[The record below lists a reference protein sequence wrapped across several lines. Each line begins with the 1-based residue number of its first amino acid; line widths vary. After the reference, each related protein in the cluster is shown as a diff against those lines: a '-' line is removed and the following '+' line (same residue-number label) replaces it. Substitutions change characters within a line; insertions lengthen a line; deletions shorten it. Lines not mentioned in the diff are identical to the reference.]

1 MVLTPPPSSHPVRGG
16 AVAKWPGNGL
26 QNRDT
31 WVQIPS
37 APQNPTPSLAALR
50 GLTLGATAGALSAL
64 ADVASTI
71 LWLAPGRDQLRLVAV
86 LLPLG
91 AALGA
96 LVGASALLADAL
108 LARALP
114 RPLLR
119 HAALS
124 SLPLS
129 LVAWL
134 LFTGGRMRRL
144 PAQWLL
150 RPLAALALVASAALG
165 LTLLRKLTAALR
177 ARSLGVRLLGAA
189 LFVAAAQLI
198 HGLDHRVL
206 PRLYEY
212 LHATLGA
219 LTLLAFACA
228 ASLFARPRPS
238 RPAVALSVL
247 ALILAPW
254 AFTRLDAWPN
264 VRAEVF
270 GVHAPFVR
278 HLALALT
285 ALRPAPVARPYAPPP
300 VDPTAGVDRSALP
313 RWEGAHVLLVT
324 IDAMRAD
331 RLGRVVDG
339 RSLTPTLDALAAR
352 GTVFSRTY
360 TQAPHSSYSLSS
372 LHTGEYLH
380 ETVPLGQRQP
390 LTTMAE
396 SFGRAG
402 YATAAV
408 FTRGVFFTEG
418 ERLTPYRDRD
428 LGFTRADHVDRDAR
442 GQADALVRE
451 LDDIVRRGEPPSLAW
466 VHFFDAHAPYQG
478 RGATPEEQYDDG
490 IRRID
495 AALSTALDHARSV
508 LHRPLIVAVTA
519 DHGEEFGEHGGVYH
533 GSTLYEEQVRVPLII
548 AAPGMS
554 PRVVAQPAQL
564 IDVAPTLLGLAG
576 LTPPASMRGTDLR
589 PWMLPAPPSA
599 PRTVFASVN
608 TRVMVVRLPF
618 KLIADLTFGVEE
630 LYDLTRD
637 PTERRN
643 LAEALRSERS
653 SLRAS
658 LDAWLAALAAESG
671 GGAALARGRLGDR
684 TVARD
689 LLALAR
695 DRSRPSDTRA
705 EAVTLLARFADASL
719 ISSLAPLLRDA
730 SPDVRA
736 EAAIALGRAGDRR
749 ARPALVDLLSS
760 DPPARRWRAALALDG
775 DPRATEALTE
785 ALWSDDEALALD
797 AVRALGAIRDGA
809 AFEALV
815 ARLPDDHVRYR
826 AVLALGA
833 SRDPRA
839 LGLLHEIWRTDP
851 TDDVRSNAV
860 AALGMLGDR
869 RAVPWLI
876 EAIGLNRAERYAAE
890 SLGALGAVGQQVA
903 GWDARGATADGV
915 NWVRCE
921 AHEDTLGWR
930 LLRAHGCVSASARTE
945 VTARTG
951 WSGEA
956 MVVLRARREG
966 AGDAVGAAL
975 LIDGREVA
983 RFSLSPGWDEVR
995 LAVGPLSAGAHPV
1008 VILLDN
1014 PSARARVDHLLLL
1027 PRR

>member
-1 MVLTPPPSSHPVRGG
+1 
-16 AVAKWPGNGL
+16 L

-37 APQNPTPSLAALR
+37 APQNPTPTVAALR
-50 GLTLGATAGALSAL
+50 GLTLGATAGALSAI
-64 ADVASTI
+64 ADIASTI
-71 LWLAPGRDQLRLVAV
+71 LWLAPGRDQARLVAV

-108 LARALP
+108 LSRALS

-124 SLPLS
+124 ALPLS

-144 PAQWLL
+144 PAPWLL
-150 RPLAALALVASAALG
+150 RPLAALALVAAAALG
-165 LTLLRKLTAALR
+165 LTLLRNLTSALR
-177 ARSLGVRLLGAA
+177 ARSLGARSLGAG
-189 LFVAAAQLI
+189 LFIAAAMVL
-198 HGLDHRVL
+198 HAVDHRVL

-212 LHATLGA
+212 LHASLGA

-238 RPAVALSVL
+238 RPAVALSAL
-247 ALILAPW
+247 ALALAPW

-278 HLALALT
+278 HLALGLT
-285 ALRPAPVARPYAPPP
+285 ALRPAPTARPYSPRA
-300 VDPTAGVDRSALP
+300 VDPSAGVDRSALP

-331 RLGRVVDG
+331 RLGRVVEG
-339 RSLTPTLDALAAR
+339 RSLTPTLDALAAH
-352 GTVFSRTY
+352 GTVFRRTY
-360 TQAPHSSYSLSS
+360 AQAPHSSYSLSS

-390 LTTMAE
+390 LPTLAE
-396 SFGRAG
+396 TFGRAG

-418 ERLTPYRDRD
+418 ERLTAYRDRD

-478 RGATPEEQYDDG
+478 AGPTPEDQYNDG
-490 IRRID
+490 IRHID
-495 AALSTALDHARSV
+495 AALATVLDHARSV

-533 GSTLYEEQVRVPLII
+533 GSTLYEEQVRVPLLI
-548 AAPGMS
+548 AAPGML
-554 PRVVAQPAQL
+554 PRIVEEPAQL

-576 LTPPASMRGTDLR
+576 LSPAPTMRGTDLR
-589 PWMLPAPPSA
+589 PWMLPSQPFA
-599 PRTVFASVN
+599 PRTVFAAVN
-608 TRVMVVRLPF
+608 TRVMVVRRPF

-630 LYDLTRD
+630 LYDLSRD
-637 PTERRN
+637 PSERRN
-643 LAEALRSERS
+643 LAEARGAERA
-653 SLRAS
+653 SLRAA
-658 LDAWLAALAAESG
+658 LDAWLASLAAESG

-684 TVARD
+684 TAARD
-689 LLALAR
+689 LVALAR
-695 DRSRPSDTRA
+695 DRSRPAATRA
-705 EAVTLLARFADASL
+705 EAVTLIARFADASL
-719 ISSLAPLLRDA
+719 VSSLAPLLRDP

-749 ARPALVDLLSS
+749 ARPALLDLLAS
-760 DPPARRWRAALALDG
+760 DPPERRWRAALSLDG
-775 DPRATEALTE
+775 DPRATEALVE

-797 AVRALGAIRDGA
+797 AVRALGSIRDGA

-826 AVLALGA
+826 AVFALGA
-833 SRDPRA
+833 SGDPRA
-839 LGLLHEIWRTDP
+839 LDLLHQIWRTDP

-869 RAVPWLI
+869 RAVPWLLGS
-876 EAIGLNRAERYAAE
+876 IGLDRSERYAPEA
-890 SLGALGAVGQQVA
+890 LGALGAVGREVA
-903 GWDARGATADGV
+903 GWDARNATVDGV
-915 NWVRCE
+915 HWVRCE

-930 LLRAHGCVSASARTE
+930 LLRAHGCVSASAQPELT
-945 VTARTG
+945 VTND

-956 MVVLRARREG
+956 MVVVRARRDG
-966 AGDAVGAAL
+966 PGDAVGAAL
-975 LIDGREVA
+975 RIDGREVA
-983 RFSLSPGWDEVR
+983 RWTLSPGWDEVR
-995 LAVGPLSAGAHPV
+995 LAVGRVSAGAHPV

>member
-1 MVLTPPPSSHPVRGG
+1 MSGG

-37 APQNPTPSLAALR
+37 APQDPRPLR
-50 GLTLGATAGALSAL
+50 ALTLGATAGALSAL
-64 ADVASTI
+64 ADIASTI

-91 AALGA
+91 AAIGA
-96 LVGASALLADAL
+96 VVGAIALLADAL
-108 LARALP
+108 LTRALP
-114 RPLLR
+114 RPLAR

-124 SLPLS
+124 AAPLS

-134 LFTGGRMRRL
+134 LFTGGRTRRL

-150 RPLAALALVASAALG
+150 RPLAALALVAAAAVG
-165 LTLLRKLTAALR
+165 LTLLRNLTAALR
-177 ARSLGVRLLGAA
+177 ARALRVRLAA
-189 LFVAAAQLI
+189 FAAFFALAQAL
-198 HGLDHRVL
+198 HAVDHRVL
-206 PRLYEY
+206 PRLYEF
-212 LHATLGA
+212 LHVAVGA

-238 RPAVALSVL
+238 RVAVALSAL
-247 ALILAPW
+247 ALVLAPW
-254 AFTRLDAWPN
+254 SFTRLDAWPN

-285 ALRPAPVARPYAPPP
+285 ALRPTPLARPYVPRA
-300 VDPTAGVDRSALP
+300 VDPSGGVDRSALP

-331 RLGRVVDG
+331 RLGRRVDG

-352 GTVFSRTY
+352 GTVFTHAY
-360 TQAPHSSYSLSS
+360 AQAPHSSYSLSS

-380 ETVPLGQRQP
+380 ETVPLGQAQP
-390 LTTMAE
+390 LPTLAE
-396 SFGRAG
+396 TFAHAG

-418 ERLTPYRDRD
+418 ERLTAYRDRD

-442 GQADALVRE
+442 GQADALIRE
-451 LDDIVRRGEPPSLAW
+451 LDDVAARGEPPTVAW
-466 VHFFDAHAPYQG
+466 VHFFDAHSPYQG
-478 RGATPEEQYDDG
+478 AGATPEEQYNDG

-495 AALSTALDHARSV
+495 AALATVFDHARTA
-508 LHRPLIVAVTA
+508 LRRPLIVAVTA

-533 GSTLYEEQVRVPLII
+533 GSALYDEQVRVPLLI
-548 AAPGMS
+548 AAPGMTA
-554 PRVVAQPAQL
+554 RVVDEPAQL

-576 LTPPASMRGTDLR
+576 VPAPPSMRGTDLR
-589 PWMLPAPPSA
+589 PWMLPGTTFA
-599 PRTVFASVN
+599 PRTVFAAVN
-608 TRVMVVRLPF
+608 TRVMVVRSPF
-618 KLIADLTFGVEE
+618 KLIVDLTYGVEE
-630 LYDLTRD
+630 LYDLARD
-637 PTERRN
+637 PAERRN
-643 LAEALRSERS
+643 LAEALPSQRRALRS
-653 SLRAS
+653 A

-684 TVARD
+684 TAAND

-695 DRSRPSDTRA
+695 DRSLPSATRA
-705 EAVTLLARFADASL
+705 EAVTLIARFADRSL
-719 ISSLAPLLRDA
+719 IAALAPLLGDG
-730 SPDVRA
+730 SPAVRA

-749 ARPALVDLLSS
+749 AVPALVDLLAS
-760 DPPARRWRAALALDG
+760 DPPERRWRAALALGG
-775 DPRATEALTE
+775 DPRATEALIE
-785 ALWSDDEALALD
+785 ALWSPDEAVVLD
-797 AVRALGAIRDGA
+797 AVRALGSIREA
-809 AFEALV
+809 VAFEALV

-833 SRDPRA
+833 TGDPRA
-839 LGLLHEIWRTDP
+839 VALLRDVWRSDP
-851 TDDVRSNAV
+851 TDDARANAV

-869 RAVPWLI
+869 RAAPWLL
-876 EAIGLNRAERYAAE
+876 EAIGLDRAERYAAE
-890 SLGALGAVGQQVA
+890 ALGALGVVGHEVA
-903 GWDARGATADGV
+903 GWDARGATADGDG
-915 NWVRCE
+915 WARCE
-921 AHEDTLGWR
+921 AHDDALGWR
-930 LLRAHGCVSASARTE
+930 LLRSHSCVSAGSRSSMT
-945 VTARTG
+945 VTTR

-966 AGDAVGAAL
+966 GGEVGAAL
-975 LIDGREVA
+975 RIDDREVA
-983 RFSLSPGWDEVR
+983 RWTLSPGWDEVR
-995 LAVGPLSAGAHPV
+995 LGVGALSAGAHV
-1008 VILLDN
+1008 VAIVLDS
-1014 PSARARVDHLLLL
+1014 PTARARVDHLLVL